1 MGWRSA
7 PVRVP
12 GVNGLVTRTE
22 TCRNATCR
30 ITSAIRTGL
39 ACIDMCEFVAEV
51 AKGLLGLRYSLR
63 RCNKARS
70 IQPPL
75 RRGRGKSLTMP
86 RCVGTGVLT
95 QLRRGGMSCRR
106 GIMTGRYL
114 RAHARCLSLARARGG
129 RGGDERAARACALLV
144 AEVPDARAFKLALW
158 IPETPIGADRGS
170 LPAYLRVPSVDL
182 RELGSSCGTS
192 ACLTLAC
199 CYESDHTVGRRPSA
213 DDWFDAG
220 RYVLVFGG
228 PCPLLL
234 DVSRALPSRQA
245 Q

>member
-1 MGWRSA
+1 MQQSA
-7 PVRVP
+7 VNTASTAP
-12 GVNGLVTRTE
+12 GTR
-22 TCRNATCR
+22 
-30 ITSAIRTGL
+30 
-39 ACIDMCEFVAEV
+39 
-51 AKGLLGLRYSLR
+51 
-63 RCNKARS
+63 
-70 IQPPL
+70 
-75 RRGRGKSLTMP
+75 KSLTMP

-199 CYESDHTVGRRPSA
+199 CYESDHTVGADHRRTIGSMQ
-213 DDWFDAG
+213 
-220 RYVLVFGG
+220 GG
-228 PCPLLL
+228 TSSSLEGLAHCC
-234 DVSRALPSRQA
+234 
-245 Q
+245 